1 MIRIEKLV
9 KEYEEVTALRDIS
22 LEIGD
27 SEIFGLLGPNGSGKS
42 TLMRILAGIL
52 HPSRGKVE
60 INEIDPEKN
69 EEKIKEIV
77 GYVPESPNLYESLS
91 PIELFEF
98 LGSIRGI
105 SVDSLDI
112 IDRFVEAFDIQ
123 DKINDDIGSLSFGM
137 KQKISII
144 AAVLHNPEVLIMDES
159 MNGLDPKSVR
169 IMKEYLNSFSDKEN
183 TVIYSTHILEVAEK
197 ICDRVAIMRN
207 GNVVSIGTVDELRDI
222 LKSESLE
229 EVFFKVTEEEDFEPI
244 IKGLEETM

>member
-1 MIRIEKLV
+1 MIRIKNLV
-9 KEYEEVTALRDIS
+9 KDYEEITALRDIS

-27 SEIFGLLGPNGSGKS
+27 SEMFGLLGPNGSGKS
-42 TLMRILAGIL
+42 TLMSILAGVL
-52 HPSRGKVE
+52 YPTSGRVE
-60 INEIDPEKN
+60 INGIDPEKD

-98 LGSIRGI
+98 LGSVRGI
-105 SVDSLDI
+105 PVNSLDI
-112 IDRFVEAFDIQ
+112 IDRFVEAFEIK
-123 DKINDDIGSLSFGM
+123 DKVNDDIGSLSFGM

-169 IMKEYLNSFSDKEN
+169 IMKEYLNSFSGSGN

-207 GNVVSIGTVDELRDI
+207 GNVVSVGTVDELRDI

-229 EVFFKVTEEEDFEPI
+229 EVFFKVTEEENFEPI
-244 IKGLEETM
+244 ISGLEETM